1 VKHKEHLNGIN
12 DIFGVTKD
20 LNEIVVMND
29 IVEER
34 LGVIHKVGHKTGN
47 TMANHIGTVVL
58 YMEKAVEDKL
68 LYASSGKFENG
79 LALKF
84 GKHYLIV
91 HCPSSSVIDGI
102 PFTIPGDSGGLC
114 YIETG
119 DILKGV
125 GICIGR
131 ISASNFYLI
140 LPLALIEAVYKEKGY
155 TVRWNENTDDDEDLT
170 VDDVDDAP

>member
-1 VKHKEHLNGIN
+1 
-12 DIFGVTKD
+12 
-20 LNEIVVMND
+20 
-29 IVEER
+29 
-34 LGVIHKVGHKTGN
+34 
-47 TMANHIGTVVL
+47 L

-79 LALKF
+79 LALGEF

-91 HCPSSSVIDGI
+91 HSPPTATTEYRNFMDH
-102 PFTIPGDSGGLC
+102 GDSGGLC

-125 GICIGR
+125 GICISR
-131 ISASNFYLI
+131 LAASHFYVI

-155 TVRWNENTDDDEDLT
+155 TVRWNENTDDDDEDLI
-170 VDDVDDAP
+170 VDDDDVLCCA